1 MDLGSEYTGDA
12 MNLPWVS
19 RKTLE
24 AHTLQAESALEVH
37 KVLSA
42 AALERANLAVDLA
55 QNELAEAKA
64 DNKLL
69 IDRVLQTVGQ
79 PPLFHPQAI
88 APQLQPVSDLPGPA
102 TRTSFD
108 DVHKAYH
115 EARRSGT
122 LNLMAD
128 K

>member
-1 MDLGSEYTGDA
+1 

-24 AHTLQAESALEVH
+24 AHTLQALEVH

-69 IDRVLQTVGQ
+69 IDRILQTVGQ

-88 APQLQPVSDLPGPA
+88 APQLQPVS
-102 TRTSFD
+102 
-108 DVHKAYH
+108 
-115 EARRSGT
+115 
-122 LNLMAD
+122 
-128 K
+128 